1 MKEGIIMDKPKYI
14 VKASY
19 LLYKGSVSISR
30 YKLESESKIYYHAVD
45 EYRNRCSFLKDDI
58 GKPILRNESS
68 AACEVSVF
76 MIDADNDTLIKLLC
90 KWFTDKAQEIM
101 KIKVDIE

>member
-1 MKEGIIMDKPKYI
+1 MDKPKYI
-14 VKASY
+14 IKASY
-19 LLYKGSVSISR
+19 LLYYGSVRISR
-30 YKLESESKIYYHAVD
+30 YKLESETKAYYCTVD
-45 EYRNRCSFLKDDI
+45 EYRNACSFLKEDI